1 VNFLMPKNKKVLT
14 FVVIAI
20 TIVFVIPFTFDLI
33 KGEGALALNTGLEKT
48 ANAAGLPKTE
58 SIATIIGQVIYA
70 ILGFLGVVF
79 IVLLIYGGFLRMTAQ
94 GDPNKIKQSMGIIT
108 SAVVGVIIILAS
120 YTITA
125 FVLSSIGASVG
136 EGGALDVIQGNI
148 PGRFNGP
155 EGNGGNGGS
164 YQCRKGNTFD
174 CPSDMCPEGQA
185 VYCSSNCDEHDIC
198 DCICVSL

>member
-1 VNFLMPKNKKVLT
+1 MPKNKRVLT

-94 GDPNKIKQSMGIIT
+94 GDSNKIKQSMGIIT

-120 YTITA
+120 YSITS

-136 EGGALDVIQGNI
+136 EGGAEPTNCMCTNAVRCEYYVN
-148 PGRFNGP
+148 N
-155 EGNGGNGGS
+155 EGYTQRDSATYCGEI
-164 YQCRKGNTFD
+164 CED
-174 CPSDMCPEGQA
+174 EGKVCCCQP
-185 VYCSSNCDEHDIC
+185 VD
-198 DCICVSL
+198 